1 MDDWFNKQG
10 NSDKNR
16 DGRKVGRIF
25 QEDNFDASF
34 GFQDVNESTNNDFLR
49 TDLTQPPQD
58 FDAFDSILNVREKE
72 RVNEQ
77 SFDFEN
83 FGSETQM
90 KSNVNDMKF
99 EDVSSS
105 RVKKIKKGRS
115 RGKKIAISIISILL
129 VLVMVLVG
137 YVYNIIGSLNY
148 VPETHTENA
157 YIDASELYSSDDVLN
172 ILILGTDER
181 ESQANYRSDTMM
193 LLSIDKKN
201 KALKLTSFL
210 RDSWVYIP
218 ARDQYA
224 KLNAACSY
232 GGAQMVIDTIEYN
245 YKVKIDNYVMID
257 FDIFKTI
264 VNGIGGITLTITE
277 AEAANITKEGGFK
290 CKAGT
295 RHVQGR
301 TALWYARIRHLDSD
315 FNRTARQRKVISAI
329 IDQVKTCSIPT
340 LLSTLEAVLPEI
352 QTDINKNQL
361 VSLGMKALL
370 SYMKYDIV
378 EQQIPAKGTWWNA
391 TVSGQAVLKF
401 DLDENI
407 TILKEFIYDKTV
419 EDINGESEN

>member
-1 MDDWFNKQG
+1 MDDWYNKHG
-10 NSDKNR
+10 SSDKNR
-16 DGRKVGRIF
+16 DDRKVGRIF
-25 QEDNFDASF
+25 HEDNFDSSF
-34 GFQDVNESTNNDFLR
+34 DFQNVTDNTEDSFSR
-49 TDLTQPPQD
+49 TDLTKAPLD
-58 FDAFDSILNVREKE
+58 FDVLDSILNTGAQPISDE
-72 RVNEQ
+72 R
-77 SFDFEN
+77 FDFQN
-83 FGSETQM
+83 FGSETEM
-90 KSNVNDMKF
+90 KTNNVVTDMKF
-99 EDVSSS
+99 EDISSS
-105 RVKKIKKGRS
+105 KVRKIKKGRS
-115 RGKKIAISIISILL
+115 RGKKIAVSIISILL
-129 VLVMVLVG
+129 VLVIVLVG
-137 YVYNIIGSLNY
+137 YVYKVIGSLNY
-148 VPETHTENA
+148 MPETHTDNA
-157 YIDASELYSSDDVLN
+157 YISDSELHSNDDVLN

-224 KLNAACSY
+224 KLNAACTY

-264 VNGIGGITLTITE
+264 VNGIGGITLKITK

-315 FNRTARQRKVISAI
+315 FNRTARQRKVLSAI
-329 IDQVKTCSIPT
+329 MDQVKKCSIPT
-340 LLSTLEAVLPEI
+340 LLSTLESVLPEI
-352 QTDINKNQL
+352 QTDIDKNL
-361 VSLGMKALL
+361 LISLGMKALL

-391 TVSGQAVLKF
+391 TVGGQAVLKF
-401 DLDENI
+401 NSDENI
-407 TILKEFIYDKTV
+407 DILKEYIYDKSV
-419 EDINGESEN
+419 EDIKGESK